1 MTQALSRARTLAMLG
16 AAVAALSRG
25 ARAQAATIRF
35 GTSPFADSYL
45 LPTYAAEMGFFKNA
59 GLNVE
64 LTGFPSAGAV
74 GIALAGNAL
83 DVGHSD
89 VIVVANAF
97 NHGVPWRLF
106 AGGGIYAGEAPTTLL
121 CSALTGGA
129 QSAKDLEG
137 KQIGVVSLQSISSL
151 GVKSWI
157 ESSGVSLANV
167 KFFELPYASM
177 VPALNRGDIAAA
189 FIAEPFL
196 SELRKDVHVLAS
208 AYDAIAKSFFISA
221 FFAGQPW
228 LTENAATAR
237 KLAQVLN
244 DTIRWANSHH
254 DDTAVIA
261 ARQTKLS
268 IETVRGMTRVRYAP
282 LDAKLVQPVL
292 DAALK
297 YKSIDKAVSAS
308 DIIAKM
314 T

>member
-1 MTQALSRARTLAMLG
+1 MSRSLSRARMLALLG
-16 AAVAALSRG
+16 AGATVLPRG
-25 ARAQAATIRF
+25 ARAQTPTIRF

-45 LPTYAAEMGFFKNA
+45 VPTYAAEMGFFKNA

-74 GIALAGNAL
+74 GIALAGNAV

-106 AGGGIYAGEAPTTLL
+106 AGGGIYSGDAPTTLL
-121 CSALTGGA
+121 CAALSGGA

-157 ESSGVSLANV
+157 ESSGVSLASV
-167 KFFELPYASM
+167 KFFELPYATM

-196 SELRKDVHVLAS
+196 SDVRKDVRVLAS

-221 FFAGQPW
+221 MFSSQPW
-228 LTENAATAR
+228 LTDNAATAR
-237 KLAQVLN
+237 KLAQALN
-244 DTIRWANSHH
+244 DTMRWANGHH
-254 DDTAVIA
+254 DDTATIA
-261 ARQTKLS
+261 ARATKLP
-268 IETVRGMTRVRYAP
+268 IETVHRMVRVRYAP

-292 DAALK
+292 DAAVK
-297 YKSIDKAVSAS
+297 YKSIDKAVNAA
-308 DIIAKM
+308 DIIAKL

>member
-1 MTQALSRARTLAMLG
+1 MSRTLSRARTLAFLG
-16 AAVAALSRG
+16 AGAAALPRG

-45 LPTYAAEMGFFKNA
+45 LPTYAVEMGFFKNA

-64 LTGFPSAGAV
+64 LSPFASAGAV

-106 AGGGIYAGEAPTTLL
+106 AGGGIYAGDAPTTLL
-121 CSALTGGA
+121 CAAQTGGV

-167 KFFELPYASM
+167 KFFELPYATM

-196 SELRKDVHVLAS
+196 SQLRKDVRVLAS

-221 FFAGQPW
+221 IFASQPW
-228 LTENAATAR
+228 LTDNAATAR
-237 KLAQVLN
+237 KLVQVLN
-244 DTIRWANSHH
+244 DTIRWANTHH

-261 ARQTKLS
+261 ANATKLPL
-268 IETVRGMTRVRYAP
+268 ETVRHMTRVRYAA

-292 DAALK
+292 DAAVK
-297 YKSIDKAVSAS
+297 YKSIDKPVVAG
-308 DIIAKM
+308 DIIAKLG
-314 T
+314 